1 MEKDDLIQENIEL
14 HSRLELAEKWI
25 RREIQGSISKIRKE
39 QSKKNTRIA
48 INNIFEQE

>member
-1 MEKDDLIQENIEL
+1 MKKDEIIQENIEL
-14 HSRLELAEKWI
+14 RSRLEFAEKWI

-48 INNIFEQE
+48 IDNIFEQE